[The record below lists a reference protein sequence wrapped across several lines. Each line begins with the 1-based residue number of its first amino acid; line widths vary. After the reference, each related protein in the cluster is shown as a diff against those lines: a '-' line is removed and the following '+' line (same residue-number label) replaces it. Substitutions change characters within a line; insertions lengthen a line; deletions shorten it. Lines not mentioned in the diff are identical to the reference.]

1 MSTLTIGKQV
11 KDWYGTTVS
20 KVANNETVRAL
31 ASQWQHIRAERE
43 PLIEDFWH
51 KPQSGIADHAIV
63 LQKGQRDYTYFHHG
77 KALQEKVGF
86 GMQGKT
92 LSELRSPIQRRMREV
107 FDRCTADFEP
117 AYFQCFDEYE
127 RNGTLWGYLC
137 LPVVTSSDIDTLSI
151 VIYCHFIEDKP
162 SVFRSLFD
170 RSGSAIIV
178 TEPIPNQ
185 FGQIEDAWIVSRNE
199 KGDQYCRNHAT
210 GAFEVS
216 LRSTYL
222 FNLPNVWEAVVE
234 TAPRGG
240 VSHIQIVPRD
250 HSKPKLQVSAEVI
263 DERLVLRISEV
274 AHISATVTMD

>member
-1 MSTLTIGKQV
+1 MSTVTIGKQV
-11 KDWYGTTVS
+11 KDWYGSTVW

-31 ASQWQHIRAERE
+31 AQQWQHIRAERD
-43 PLIEDFWH
+43 PLVEDFWH
-51 KPQSGIADHAIV
+51 KPQAGIADHAIL
-63 LQKGQRDYTYFHHG
+63 LQKGLRDYTYFHHG

-107 FDRCTADFEP
+107 FDRCTKEFEP

-137 LPVVTSSDIDTLSI
+137 LPVITSRDIDALSI
-151 VIYCHFIEDKP
+151 VIFCHFIEDKP
-162 SVFRSLFD
+162 TIFRSLFD

-178 TEPIPNQ
+178 AEPIPNQ

-199 KGDQYCRNHAT
+199 LGDRYCRNHAT

-216 LRSTYL
+216 LRATRL
-222 FNLPNVWEAVVE
+222 FNLPHVWEAVVE
-234 TAPRGG
+234 SAPRG
-240 VSHIQIVPRD
+240 VSHIQIAHRD
-250 HSKPKLQVSAEVI
+250 PSKPKLQVAAEMI
-263 DERLVLRISEV
+263 DERLVLRISEIAEV
-274 AHISATVTMD
+274 SATVTMD